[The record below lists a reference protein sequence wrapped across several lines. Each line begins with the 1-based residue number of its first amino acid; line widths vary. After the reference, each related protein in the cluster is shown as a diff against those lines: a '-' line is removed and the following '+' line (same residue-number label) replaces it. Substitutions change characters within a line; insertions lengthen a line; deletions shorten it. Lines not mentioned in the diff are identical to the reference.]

1 MNLCENELFN
11 SPSLAMPSG
20 FSPSPRARPSPCRR
34 PPSQA
39 AAASHPALLC
49 CSGAASQPCRSPQPL
64 LLHRPLRRN
73 HPSRSRRCRSGCP
86 RCRFPL
92 QRAPHRQPT
101 PQLLRP
107 RQRSLPRCPLDP
119 RARCPPRP
127 ARAADSSCASA
138 LVSSPARSTTQPA
151 QGELGARRCTHTTP
165 LMRSSVKV
173 RARGSKTSS
182 TSLLLLG
189 RRFLAAARGRPS
201 GVAVGW
207 IFARSNAAAARFPFP
222 KNPPESPCSS
232 EGHHVAARYN

>member
-1 MNLCENELFN
+1 
-11 SPSLAMPSG
+11 MPSG

-101 PQLLRP
+101 PQLLR
-107 RQRSLPRCPLDP
+107 RQRSPPRCPLDP

-189 RRFLAAARGRPS
+189 RRFPRQTTCFPPPFLCSNCTRACCAGFAPEMTSWPS
-201 GVAVGW
+201 CDASLRMDAGLKSY
-207 IFARSNAAAARFPFP
+207 RSAW
-222 KNPPESPCSS
+222 
-232 EGHHVAARYN
+232 